1 MTKKNGEKS
10 CFIRK
15 KCVIFA
21 KNKLFIKT
29 MAYKIIFISLNNCK
43 SN

>member
-1 MTKKNGEKS
+1 MHIVHDNDKKKNNDKKNGEKS

-21 KNKLFIKT
+21 KK
-29 MAYKIIFISLNNCK
+29 
-43 SN
+43 

>member
-1 MTKKNGEKS
+1 MHIVHDNDKKKIMTKKNGEKS

-29 MAYKIIFISLNNCK
+29 IGL
-43 SN
+43 